1 MSPGGAPIVVV
12 GDLMVDV
19 VAAAREPLAH
29 ASDTE
34 ARVRWTGGGAAANV
48 AAWLAA
54 ERGGGA
60 PVVLVARAGA
70 DVAGHGAVAELRDA
84 GVDVRVALDDD
95 LATGT
100 CVVVIG
106 ADGERTMLP
115 DRGANLALA
124 PEDVPADAFAPG
136 GHLHLSG
143 YVLLHDGPRAAG
155 LTALDHAREAGMTI
169 SVDPASA
176 APLRACGVDR
186 VLGWIA
192 GADTLLPN
200 LDEARVL
207 TGVEDP
213 EAAARAL
220 VGAAGAREV
229 VVTLGAAGALW
240 TDGSR
245 LLRAAAPSAE
255 LVVDTTGAGDAFAAG
270 WLAAR
275 RGGAD
280 PAAALAAACALG
292 ARAVAQ
298 AGARPLPS
306 HVRALTKER

>member
-1 MSPGGAPIVVV
+1 MTPPPIVVV

-19 VAAAREPLAH
+19 VAAASAPLAQ

-54 ERGGGA
+54 AGT
-60 PVVLVARAGA
+60 PVALVARAGD
-70 DVAGHGAVAELRDA
+70 DVAGRSAVAELHGA
-84 GVDVRVALDDD
+84 GVDPHVVLDPERP
-95 LATGT
+95 TGT

-124 PEDVPADAFAPG
+124 PGDLPEALFVAG

-155 LTALDHAREAGMTI
+155 LASLERARRAGMTI

-176 APLRACGVDR
+176 APLRAAGMDAVLNWIGRVD
-186 VLGWIA
+186 L
-192 GADTLLPN
+192 LLPN
-200 LDEARVL
+200 RDEAAVL
-207 TGVEDP
+207 TGEDDP

-220 VGAAGAREV
+220 VARTGAREV
-229 VVTLGAAGALW
+229 VVTLGAGGALW
-240 TDGSR
+240 TDGSAVVR
-245 LLRAAAPSAE
+245 VSTRAAEVA
-255 LVVDTTGAGDAFAAG
+255 DTTGAGDAFAAG

-280 PAAALAAACALG
+280 EWGALEAACAAG
-292 ARAVAQ
+292 TRAVAGH
-298 AGARPLPS
+298 GARP
-306 HVRALTKER
+306 RG

>member
-1 MSPGGAPIVVV
+1 MTEAGAGGPAVVVV

-19 VAAAREPLAH
+19 VAAAAQPLAH

-54 ERGGGA
+54 ERV
-60 PVVLVARAGA
+60 PVALVARAGA
-70 DVAGHGAVAELRDA
+70 DVAGRGAVAELAAA
-84 GVDVRVALDDD
+84 GVDVHVALDAER
-95 LATGT
+95 ATGT

-124 PEDVPADAFAPG
+124 PDDVPAELFARG
-136 GHLHLSG
+136 AHLHLSG

-155 LTALDHAREAGMTI
+155 LAALDHAGEAGMTI
-169 SVDPASA
+169 SIDPASA

-186 VLGWIA
+186 VLAWIA
-192 GADTLLPN
+192 GADVLLPN

-207 TGVEDP
+207 TGQDDP
-213 EAAARAL
+213 ERAARSL
-220 VGAAGAREV
+220 VERAGAREV
-229 VVTLGAAGALW
+229 VVTLGAGGALW
-240 TDGSR
+240 TDGTSDV
-245 LLRAAAPSAE
+245 RAGPPV
-255 LVVDTTGAGDAFAAG
+255 LDRVIDTTGAGDAFAAG

-275 RGGAD
+275 RTGAD
-280 PAAALAAACALG
+280 PAAALTAACALG
-292 ARAVAQ
+292 SRAVGR
-298 AGARPLPS
+298 AGARP
-306 HVRALTKER
+306 

>member
-1 MSPGGAPIVVV
+1 MTTPPIVVV

-19 VAAAREPLAH
+19 VAAAAAPLAH
-29 ASDTE
+29 ASDTD

-54 ERGGGA
+54 GGA
-60 PVVLVARAGA
+60 PVALVARAGD
-70 DVAGHGAVAELRDA
+70 DVAGRGAVAELAAA
-84 GVDVRVALDDD
+84 GVDVRVALDGVRP
-95 LATGT
+95 TGT

-106 ADGERTMLP
+106 TDGERTMLP

-124 PEDVPADAFAPG
+124 VDDLPAELFVAG

-155 LTALDHAREAGMTI
+155 LAALDRARAAGMTV

-176 APLRACGVDR
+176 APLRTAGVAD

-192 GADTLLPN
+192 GADVLLPN
-200 LDEARVL
+200 RDEAAVL
-207 TGVEDP
+207 TGEAEP
-213 EAAARAL
+213 ERAARAL
-220 VGAAGAREV
+220 VARAGVGEV
-229 VVTLGAAGALW
+229 VVTLGAEGALW

-245 LLRAAAPSAE
+245 VLRVACADVE
-255 LVVDTTGAGDAFAAG
+255 VVDTTGAGDAFAAG

-275 RGGAD
+275 RDGAD
-280 PAAALAAACALG
+280 AAEALAAACGLG
-292 ARAVAQ
+292 SRAVGRV
-298 AGARPLPS
+298 GARP
-306 HVRALTKER
+306 

>member
-1 MSPGGAPIVVV
+1 MTQDAAAPPVVVV

-19 VAAAREPLAH
+19 VAAAAAPLAH

-34 ARVRWTGGGAAANV
+34 ATVRWTGGGAAGNV

-54 ERGGGA
+54 QGV
-60 PVVLVARAGA
+60 PVALVARAGA
-70 DVAGHGAVAELRDA
+70 DVAGRGAIAELAEA
-84 GVDVRVALDDD
+84 GVGVHVTLD
-95 LATGT
+95 AERGTGT
-100 CVVVIG
+100 CVVVVG

-124 PEDVPADAFAPG
+124 PDDLPAELFVRG

-155 LTALDHAREAGMTI
+155 LCALDHAREAGMTI
-169 SVDPASA
+169 SIDPASA
-176 APLRACGVDR
+176 APLRACGIDR
-186 VLGWIA
+186 VLDWIA
-192 GADTLLPN
+192 GADVLLPN
-200 LDEARVL
+200 LDEARAL

-220 VGAAGAREV
+220 AGRADAREV

-240 TDGSR
+240 TDGVELVRAGAPAVSR
-245 LLRAAAPSAE
+245 L
-255 LVVDTTGAGDAFAAG
+255 VDTTGAGDAFAAG

-275 RGGAD
+275 RGGLA
-280 PAAALAAACALG
+280 PAAALDAACALG
-292 ARAVAQ
+292 ARAVAR
-298 AGARPLPS
+298 AGARP
-306 HVRALTKER
+306 

>member
-1 MSPGGAPIVVV
+1 MTTPPPVVVV

-19 VAAAREPLAH
+19 VAAAAGPLAH

-54 ERGGGA
+54 GGV
-60 PVVLVARAGA
+60 PVALVARAGA
-70 DVAGHGAVAELRDA
+70 DVAGRGAVADLAAA
-84 GVDVRVALDDD
+84 GVDARVVLDDER
-95 LATGT
+95 ATGT

-124 PEDVPADAFAPG
+124 PDDLPAELFRRG

-155 LTALDHAREAGMTI
+155 LCALDHAQEAGMTI
-169 SVDPASA
+169 SIDPASA

-186 VLGWIA
+186 VLDWIA
-192 GADTLLPN
+192 GANTLLPN
-200 LDEARVL
+200 RDEARVL
-207 TGVEDP
+207 TGEDDP

-220 VGAAGAREV
+220 AARADASEV
-229 VVTLGAAGALW
+229 VVTLGAEGALW
-240 TDGSR
+240 TDGR
-245 LLRAAAPSAE
+245 QVVRVDAPRVEA
-255 LVVDTTGAGDAFAAG
+255 VVDTTGAGDAFAAG
-270 WLAAR
+270 WLVAR
-275 RGGAD
+275 RRGAD
-280 PAAALAAACALG
+280 PRAALTAACALG
-292 ARAVAQ
+292 ARAVAR
-298 AGARPLPS
+298 AGARP
-306 HVRALTKER
+306 

>member
-1 MSPGGAPIVVV
+1 MSERAAPVVVV

-19 VAAAREPLAH
+19 VAAAVEPLAH

-54 ERGGGA
+54 GDV
-60 PVVLVARAGA
+60 PVALVARAGA
-70 DVAGHGAVAELRDA
+70 DVAGRGAVAELAAA
-84 GVDVRVALDDD
+84 GVDARVALDDER
-95 LATGT
+95 ATGT

-124 PEDVPADAFAPG
+124 PDDLPAGLFRRG

-155 LTALDHAREAGMTI
+155 LCALDHAHEAGMTI
-169 SVDPASA
+169 SIDPASA

-186 VLGWIA
+186 VLDWIA

-200 LDEARVL
+200 RDEARVL
-207 TGVEDP
+207 TGEDDA

-220 VGAAGAREV
+220 AARADAREV
-229 VVTLGAAGALW
+229 VVTLGAEGALW
-240 TDGSR
+240 TDGR
-245 LLRAAAPSAE
+245 DVVRVNAPRVAE
-255 LVVDTTGAGDAFAAG
+255 VVDTTGAGDAFAAG

-280 PAAALAAACALG
+280 PRAALTAACALG
-292 ARAVAQ
+292 ARAVAR
-298 AGARPLPS
+298 AGARP
-306 HVRALTKER
+306 